1 MLAEQR
7 RSQSNGARSTVS
19 DVVTPPAAPR
29 PDERAG
35 KDEWRRWALDCRR
48 ARSAAEIADA
58 RAAITDHLLRWP
70 PLASAT
76 TVCTYL
82 PLRTEPLGADL
93 SEALH
98 RQGRQV
104 LVPVTVLDQPL
115 QWAQYRPD
123 GDRPLGV
130 GRVPDPGPALLP
142 AEQHRALLRVSL
154 VLVPALLVARDGTR
168 LGRGGGHYDRSF
180 ARTALGS
187 AAVRMT
193 VVFDDELVDT
203 LPDDPHDIRVTALVS
218 PLAGVRMLPLR

>member
-1 MLAEQR
+1 MR
-7 RSQSNGARSTVS
+7 RSPRYVARSTVS
-19 DVVTPPAAPR
+19 GVVPPPPVQPPAQPATK
-29 PDERAG
+29 AS
-35 KDEWRRWALDCRR
+35 WRRWALERRR

-82 PLRTEPLGADL
+82 PLRTEPLGADV
-93 SEALH
+93 SDALH
-98 RQGRQV
+98 RQGRRV

-115 QWAQYRPD
+115 QWAEYRPD
-123 GDRPLGV
+123 GERTLGV
-130 GRVPDPGPALLP
+130 GRVPDPGPALP
-142 AEQHRALLRVSL
+142 PPEQQRALLRVSL
-154 VLVPALLVARDGTR
+154 VLVPALLVARNGTR

-187 AAVRMT
+187 AANRMT
-193 VVFDDELVDT
+193 VVFDDELVDA